1 MRNPLRIAVLA
12 VALTASAGAQT
23 PTPAVA
29 LEHVSGLQPTMNG
42 YLAFGHGYLTRFESE
57 SVEFTPMLGER
68 VARDMPLRWS
78 LRSIRRGE
86 TPIAVP
92 TRGVKPTRIG
102 DSVCWHRDSVLERY
116 EVRADAIEQSFVFEK
131 RLAGAGDLIV
141 TCDLE
146 TELAAET
153 RADGTLMFAADG
165 APAVLVGQVYGI
177 DAAGNRADGALRCR
191 GRQIELV
198 LPAGFVDTAVFPL
211 TLDPTYA
218 SPIVASNAAIDDHDV
233 AYDVTTDS
241 YLIVWTRDVSAAN
254 THVFG
259 ARIPSGSQ
267 LATGL
272 VIDASNGVASH
283 PRVGN
288 VNARDQFFVAWQHA
302 AVRNVP
308 TNIRGTAVGAATGTV
323 QTPISI
329 AATADDEQAPVV
341 AGDSTTSD
349 DEAIV
354 AWRTPNGI
362 FVQQVSIPAT
372 LIPALIGSPV
382 TVISGGTDDLAI
394 SKAADGASRLSL
406 AWSFQGALSRDLAV
420 RGLTRNLTLLGSTLI
435 LGSSVLDETAPAL
448 GTGMLAYERESSTI
462 GTPHRDIACALID
475 ETAAGVTLRASGIV
489 VAGGSGDEH
498 APDLA
503 RLGNRHALVWAS
515 TSTTGVTTT
524 HAQLL
529 ADDRS
534 PCNSRVALPAT
545 GSSGPGTPRLASAT
559 LFDIA
564 RNDSMI
570 SFTAP
575 GSSARDLFGQRF
587 ESLGR
592 GFPFNLELPANCGQ
606 GGVQSLLNPPFV
618 IGNEAFGF
626 AVSGLPAGT
635 ATFLVIGY
643 HDGSISPCTNCIFC
657 GTCTLTTPVS
667 MEFVPQFGGIATR
680 GFPTPCDPI
689 YLGTTLETQWL
700 SFGSAATV
708 CPQAPGLTASSRMRH
723 ILWN

>member
-1 MRNPLRIAVLA
+1 MRRSINIAVLA
-12 VALTASAGAQT
+12 AALTASAAAQM
-23 PTPAVA
+23 PAPGIA
-29 LEHVSGLQPTMNG
+29 IERISGLQPTTTG
-42 YLAFGHGYLTRFESE
+42 YLAFGHGYLARFEPDR
-57 SVEFTPMLGER
+57 VEFTPMLGAR
-68 VARDMPLRWS
+68 VAHDLPLRWS
-78 LRSIRRGE
+78 LRGVRRGE
-86 TPIAVP
+86 TPIEVA

-102 DSVCWHRDSVLERY
+102 NTICWQRNGLLERY
-116 EVRADAIEQSFVFEK
+116 EVRAEAIEQSFVFDE
-131 RLAGAGDLIV
+131 RIAGHGDLVV

-146 TELAAET
+146 TGLVVEPQ
-153 RADGTLMFAADG
+153 ADGTLLFAADG
-165 APAVLVGQVYGI
+165 VPAVHVGRVHGI
-177 DAAGNRADGALRCR
+177 DAAGNRADGTLRSR
-191 GRQIELV
+191 GKQIELV
-198 LPAGFVDTAVFPL
+198 LPAEFIDDAVFPL

-218 SPIVASNAAIDDHDV
+218 SPMTASSAVVGDHDV
-233 AYDVTTDS
+233 AYDATTDS
-241 YLIVWTRDVSAAN
+241 YLLVWTRAVSAAN

-259 ARIPSGSQ
+259 ARVPSGSQ
-267 LATGL
+267 LPNGL
-272 VIDASNGVASH
+272 VIDASAGVASH

-288 VNARDQFFVAWQHA
+288 VRARDQFFVAWQHA

-329 AATADDEQAPVV
+329 AATADDEQTPVV
-341 AGDSTTSD
+341 AGDVTTSD
-349 DEAIV
+349 DDAIV

-372 LIPALIGSPV
+372 LIPTLIGSPV

-394 SKAADGASRLSL
+394 SKAADNAFRLSL

-435 LGSSVLDETAPAL
+435 LGSSVLDESAPAL

-475 ETAAGVTLRASGIV
+475 ETAAGVTLQASGIV
-489 VAGGSGDEH
+489 VAGGSGDEQ

-503 RLGNRHALVWAS
+503 RLGIRHALVWTS

-534 PCNSRVALPAT
+534 PCNARVTLPAA
-545 GSSGPGTPRLASAT
+545 GVSGPGAPRIASAT
-559 LFDIA
+559 PYDIT
-564 RNDSMI
+564 RIDSVI

-592 GFPFNLELPANCGQ
+592 GFPGGLNLPSNCGQ
-606 GGVQSLLNPPFV
+606 GGVQSVLNPPFV
-618 IGNEAFGF
+618 IGNPAFGF
-626 AVSGLPAGT
+626 AVSGLPPGT
-635 ATFLVIGY
+635 ATFLVIGF
-643 HDGSISPCTNCIFC
+643 HDGSTSPCTNCILC
-657 GTCTLTTPVS
+657 GACTLTTPVA
-667 MEFVPQFGGIATR
+667 MEFVTQSGGIATR

-689 YLGTTLETQWL
+689 YVGTTLETQWL
-700 SFGSAATV
+700 SFGSAATA

-723 ILWN
+723 VLWN